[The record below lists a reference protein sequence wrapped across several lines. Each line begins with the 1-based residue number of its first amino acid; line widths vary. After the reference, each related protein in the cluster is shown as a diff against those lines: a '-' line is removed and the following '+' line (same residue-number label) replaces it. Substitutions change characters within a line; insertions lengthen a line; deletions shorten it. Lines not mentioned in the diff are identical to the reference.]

1 MKNKIMSTLVV
12 LIMVLSTMMVMNT
25 TFNVSVIDNVQGARN
40 TDNTSGGGNQF
51 GVILSNDGTGDVWD
65 YLTCGQMI
73 TLQVV
78 NNSLIPDE
86 DYAIKVWNGTHW
98 RACYDDASTDNADE
112 YGDLSID
119 FYVPGWPELQHNPL
133 TANGTGVDDAAGQW
147 NISLWTESTG
157 GSQVWTDLNV
167 TIQIGNLY
175 DVYFMDNSSSE
186 IEYLIYGEDGLG
198 DNTYGSAG
206 DFNIYVRNW
215 TGDGNWETPTDYS
228 SGDNFYQWDLTITKG
243 STKVTGYDDKSVGN
257 ADSQYVYIDVDTYSP
272 SVEDYFYVNVSS
284 HATASFY
291 SNVTLPVK
299 PYFTIDSLPSNLV
312 WGDTVA
318 VAGYILDANATGLGS
333 KNVAL
338 YAPVASGHN
347 GDFVEVNVDSTP
359 ANGRYSISA
368 ETGPGQGYGA
378 GTWYLGLKNAGN
390 IDEANNLPYVANFV
404 PYYSFELDTKD
415 DAKVTVRNSDD
426 IISGFVQT
434 INVSVYNSS
443 WMNDGSSWDSY
454 NEYENM
460 ELHVTGLAGW
470 DGTTEYDDDDIV
482 QITEWKSAWTDTNNK
497 YCYYELNYTFNET
510 GTATVIASWPGNGT
524 SHTLENPDLPGND
537 SYYSNTYNGD
547 TELLANITGSTTLSV
562 VSPDDM
568 NLVVDGT
575 MVNKVNVDES
585 GNNWKNASQT
595 FWLNIYGDSSS
606 TRMNATLEITGC
618 GLDITIDEDDTTSN
632 ENLVSKSNGRYQV
645 KIQPK
650 TAGTLTITATNDTE
664 GTSVSKDYAVTG
676 LTGSVTTSEGDDLK
690 LTVGTT
696 ETITATVT
704 NGQFSEVHLTYYD
717 TNWANPNSIN
727 TTVGDGTAGDGL
739 NGEFTFVPDEDDL
752 ESVGYI
758 VVAAKAGTDIYMYD
772 IIEIEPIYDLEIEMV
787 KPVSTNQTL
796 TVGLEQDFSV
806 QLLGPDGSIV
816 DEDSPNV
823 IGKLTDEDHDEDDP
837 LQTITFTESGD
848 EWEADN
854 IILWHPGTLIISGY
868 NASSGMKHE
877 GNVSIEVDHATISY
891 SPGSATAGIGTRN
904 LTVTITGT
912 DANGDTLPDGTHVYL
927 WCEDS
932 EDTAIGGTAGNT
944 DAVNL
949 KTGDDD
955 LILDEDG
962 QAEFIL
968 REVGDNKT
976 SINVTLQDN
985 NPSIG
990 NTTAGKFSIV
1000 YPNFA
1005 LNPDT
1010 IYIGQSND
1018 VEITATDT
1026 NGDPIYGI
1034 NLTFVSSVPGI
1045 LASQPDP
1052 VMTNADG
1059 IAELSISPQASG
1071 KLNVTIARDLDY
1083 EDGQLNWTNSV
1094 ITDSIVTVTSI
1105 KAMKISISKSPIYQG
1120 ETLTVTVTSGGS
1132 ALSGVDVEFAE
1143 TTAQTDSNG
1152 EATFTVPDPGV
1163 ESATYSITAEKAGYA
1178 SADKSIT
1185 VIKVYSVQIVGPNTA
1200 PAPGEEFTVSIIANG
1215 QALAGATVEFNGNT
1229 YTSNA
1234 RGELT
1239 LTAPDSAGSYTVSAS
1254 YGNYE
1259 DGTLT
1264 ITIEEGEGG
1273 VPGFELLTL
1282 VAALGVAFILLR
1294 RRRQ

>member
-1 MKNKIMSTLVV
+1 MKNNKIMSTLVV
-12 LIMVLSTMMVMNT
+12 LTLLLSGMMVMNT
-25 TFNVSVIDNVQGARN
+25 FDVSVVDTVKGTRN
-40 TDNTSGGGNQF
+40 TDNYDGTNL
-51 GVILSNDGTGDVWD
+51 GVVLSNDGTGDQWD
-65 YLTCGQMI
+65 KLTCGELI
-73 TLQVV
+73 TLEVV
-78 NNSLIPDE
+78 NNSLTPGE
-86 DYAIKVWNGTHW
+86 TYSVKVWNGTEW
-98 RACYDDASTDNADE
+98 RSLTDIGSTDDADE
-112 YGDLSID
+112 YGDLAID
-119 FYVPGWPELQHNPL
+119 FHVPGWSELGHCPT
-133 TANGTGVDDAAGQW
+133 TANGTGLTSSVWPFNLSAGQW
-147 NISLWTESTG
+147 NISLFHGST
-157 GSQVWTDLNV
+157 QVWSNLNI

-175 DVYFMDNSSSE
+175 DVYYKHGGEE
-186 IEYLIYGEDGLG
+186 IDHLVHGRQYSQIYV
-198 DNTYGSAG
+198 
-206 DFNIYVRNW
+206 YVRNW
-215 TGDGNWETPTDYS
+215 TGSDWEDQIS
-228 SGDNFYQWDLTITKG
+228 SG
-243 STKVTGYDDKSVGN
+243 SDDEWQLMVSAPTNNPLDGFSSAPTNDGGN
-257 ADSQYVYIDVDTYSP
+257 AIDFDLDIYDSYISGTNHYEYNYWVNITNTANT
-272 SVEDYFYVNVSS
+272 EYF
-284 HATASFY
+284 
-291 SNVTLPVK
+291 SNVTMPIKLNMTANTPA
-299 PYFTIDSLPSNLV
+299 SAE
-312 WGDTVA
+312 WGDTLDIS
-318 VAGYILDANATGLGS
+318 GYVYNGNTTGVGGYTV
-333 KNVAL
+333 KL
-338 YAPVASGHN
+338 YAPTASGPN
-347 GDFVEVNVDSTP
+347 GGYVEAQSVNTYST
-359 ANGRYSISA
+359 GRYSLSVV
-368 ETGPGQGYGA
+368 TGPGSGFSA
-378 GTWYLGLKNAGN
+378 GTWYLGTEISSTPPDR
-390 IDEANNLPYVANFV
+390 IDEADQMPYKTNFIS
-404 PYYSFELDTKD
+404 YHSFEVGTKD
-415 DAKVTVRNSDD
+415 DAKLTVRNTDD
-426 IISGFVQT
+426 LISGFEQT

-443 WMNDGSSWDSY
+443 WMNDGSSYDGY
-454 NEYENM
+454 NEYKAM
-460 ELHVTGLAGW
+460 KMHITGLEGW

-482 QITEWKSAWTDTNNK
+482 EISPWHTWTDSNEK
-497 YCYYELNYTFNET
+497 YHYYELNYTFNET
-510 GTATVIASWPGNGT
+510 GTATIIASWIENGT
-524 SHTLENPDLPGND
+524 SITIESPDQPGND
-537 SYYSNTYNGD
+537 SFYSNTYNGN
-547 TELLANITGSTTLSV
+547 TSLSANITGTTTLSV
-562 VSPDDM
+562 TSADDM
-568 NLVVDGT
+568 NLIVDGT

-585 GNNWKNASQT
+585 GDNWKNTSQT
-595 FWLNIYGDSSS
+595 FWLNVYGDTSN

-618 GLDITIDEDDTTSN
+618 GLDVTIDEDDTTSN
-632 ENLVSKSNGRYQV
+632 ENLVSKSDGRYQV

-664 GTSVSKDYAVTG
+664 GTSVSKDYAITG
-676 LTGSVTTSEGDDLK
+676 LSGSVTTSEGDDLK
-690 LTVGTT
+690 ITVGTT

-704 NGQFSEVHLTYYD
+704 NGQFAEVHLTYYD
-717 TNWANPNSIN
+717 TNWANPNSLN
-727 TTVGDGTAGDGL
+727 TTVGDGTAGEGL
-739 NGEFTFVPDEDDL
+739 NGEFTFVPDVDDL
-752 ESVGYI
+752 ESIGYI
-758 VVAAKAGTDIYMYD
+758 VVAAKAGSDNYMYD
-772 IIEIEPIYDLEIEMV
+772 VIEIEPIYDLEIDMTT
-787 KPVSTNQTL
+787 PVSTNQTL
-796 TVGLEQDFSV
+796 TVGLEQDFVV
-806 QLLGPDGSIV
+806 QLLGPDGSVV
-816 DEDSPNV
+816 DDDSPNV
-823 IGKLTDEDHDEDDP
+823 VGKLTDADHDEDDP
-837 LQTITFTESGD
+837 LQTITFSSSGD

-854 IILWHPGTLIISGY
+854 VILWHPGTLVIEGY
-868 NASSGMKHE
+868 NASTGAKHM

-891 SPGSATAGIGTRN
+891 SPGSATAGIGTKN
-904 LTVTITGT
+904 LTVTITCT
-912 DANGDTLPDGTHVYL
+912 DANGDLLPDGTHVYL

-932 EDTAIGGTAGNT
+932 EDTEIGGTAGNT
-944 DAVNL
+944 NAVNL

-985 NPSIG
+985 NPSSG

-1010 IYIGQSND
+1010 IYLGQSND
-1018 VEITATDT
+1018 VQITTTDT

-1034 NLTFVSSVPGI
+1034 NLTFVSSLPGI
-1045 LASQPDP
+1045 LTSQPDP

-1071 KLNVTIARDLDY
+1071 KLNVTIARDLGY

-1094 ITDSIVTVTSI
+1094 VTDSTVTVTSI

-1163 ESATYSITAEKAGYA
+1163 ESATYTITAEKAGYT

-1215 QALAGATVEFNGNT
+1215 AALAGATVEFNGNM

-1264 ITIEEGEGG
+1264 ITVEEGEGGG

-1294 RRRQ
+1294 RKRRQ